1 VSLEEKLD
9 EKTAELIHLQR
20 VTLEQADAS
29 PVKNAQVV
37 SALGGWGNSTT
48 TNGSTAAA
56 AAAAAETGSS
66 GGRVAASTSEG
77 PSSSSSSSH
86 ADHNGRIAA
95 MAKEIEKLRAD
106 KVKCSSKQC

>member
-1 VSLEEKLD
+1 MSLEEKLD

-37 SALGGWGNSTT
+37 DALGEWGNT
-48 TNGSTAAA
+48 TNTSVGAGANGKS
-56 AAAAAETGSS
+56 EGEGGSS
-66 GGRVAASTSEG
+66 SSGSVAASSEA
-77 PSSSSSSSH
+77 SSH
-86 ADHNGRIAA
+86 LDHNNTNNEKIAA

-106 KVKCSSKQC
+106 KVKY

>member
-1 VSLEEKLD
+1 MSLEEKLD

-37 SALGGWGNSTT
+37 DALGGWGNT
-48 TNGSTAAA
+48 TNTSVGAGANGKS
-56 AAAAAETGSS
+56 EGEGGSS
-66 GGRVAASTSEG
+66 SGSVAASSEA
-77 PSSSSSSSH
+77 SSH
-86 ADHNGRIAA
+86 LDHNNTNNEKIAA

-106 KVKCSSKQC
+106 KVKY

>member
-1 VSLEEKLD
+1 MSLEEKLD

-77 PSSSSSSSH
+77 PSSSSH